1 MDIATPDIPS
11 LHAAFGRLRDDLAVL
26 STADFFT
33 PVVDD
38 AYDWG
43 RIAAANALS
52 DVYAMGGTPV
62 MAINLVGW
70 PRAALPMEL
79 LVMARPERLVTGGRW
94 PGQSQAEAILDHP
107 ALAAASPDHWP
118 SPSSA

>member
-1 MDIATPDIPS
+1 MPTVAAAPARFRPANSKKRCAASPASPVRTCWSVLTAATTRPS
-11 LHAAFGRLRDDLAVL
+11 LVRDDLAVL

-38 AYDWG
+38 AFDWG

-52 DVYAMGGTPV
+52 DIYAMGGRPI

-70 PRAALPMEL
+70 PRGVLP
-79 LVMARPERLVTGGRW
+79 TGV
-94 PGQSQAEAILDHP
+94 D
-107 ALAAASPDHWP
+107 D
-118 SPSSA
+118 